1 MYAVTGITGQ
11 VGGVVARSLL
21 DSGQQVRA
29 VVRDAAKGVEWA
41 ARGCEIK
48 VAEMTDAKALAAA
61 FSGGEG
67 AFLLIPPVFDPTP
80 GFAEVKGVIA
90 ALTEAIE
97 TARPPKIVCLSTIG
111 AQATQP
117 NLLNQL
123 GLVEQKLGALPRS
136 GQQRIQGSAVRAA
149 PQSKHRDRRD
159 AGGDLSHCVVEGD
172 GRALAFI
179 DDNRRQFRPF
189 DAQDLDRRQGVAQ
202 RAEIIADHQHDR
214 RTHGGDPV
222 EYRTALVQRDHHA
235 ADALDQDKIGFTPQK
250 IAPLGEKRLAIE
262 GFSLG
267 ARRHVRRQRR
277 VKTPGRD
284 FFDIFPSRRLAQGG
298 EDRGGVAGGDLPL
311 VEARDYR
318 LSGGD
323 GQMFRP
329 RLPDQRRRHISLAE
343 ARAGR
348 GDEIMLS
355 QSHAPIPCL

>member
-48 VAEMTDAKALAAA
+48 VAEMTDAKALAAD

-123 GLVEQKLGALPRS
+123 GLVEQKLGALPLP
-136 GQQRIQGSAVRAA
+136 ICFLRAA
-149 PQSKHRDRRD
+149 WFIENSAWDAPGARAGLISSFLQPLDKKFPMVATADIGHLAAELLQEDWQGRKIVELEGQSRISPNDL
-159 AGGDLSHCVVEGD
+159 AG
-172 GRALAFI
+172 AFAKI
-179 DDNRRQFRPF
+179 LGSSVQT
-189 DAQDLDRRQGVAQ
+189 
-202 RAEIIADHQHDR
+202 EIIPR
-214 RTHGGDPV
+214 
-222 EYRTALVQRDHHA
+222 ENW
-235 ADALDQDKIGFTPQK
+235 
-250 IAPLGEKRLAIE
+250 E
-262 GFSLG
+262 GLF
-267 ARRHVRRQRR
+267 
-277 VKTPGRD
+277 
-284 FFDIFPSRRLAQGG
+284 LAQGMRNPLPRAQMIDG
-298 EDRGGVAGGDLPL
+298 FNEGWIRFEREPRKGRTGVETVL
-311 VEARDYR
+311 RQI
-318 LSGGD
+318 LSKG
-323 GQMFRP
+323 
-329 RLPDQRRRHISLAE
+329 
-343 ARAGR
+343 
-348 GDEIMLS
+348 
-355 QSHAPIPCL
+355 